1 MHFNPHKLAITVVG
15 ITLLLFASGCSVVYV
30 SQPIGE
36 KPHVLDKADWEGY
49 WLVYPELGKKPN
61 MLHVKV
67 IDANEGQMQLAGLDE
82 DATSLK
88 IYEATVR
95 ESGSN
100 GLLFITMPDPDGGE
114 KPERRVWGCL
124 GRGEDLALFWVPD
137 AEKFGKLVR
146 DGKLRGKLVEKNV
159 FLEPPTAEELK
170 VLVTDSR
177 SLFYWGAPAI
187 CHRVAR

>member
-1 MHFNPHKLAITVVG
+1 MNIISLKLAVTATWIA
-15 ITLLLFASGCSVVYV
+15 LLLFVTGCSSVYV

-49 WLVYPELGKKPN
+49 WLVHPELDKKPN

-67 IDANEGQMQLAGLDE
+67 VDANEGRLQLACFDE

-114 KPERRVWGCL
+114 KLGRMLWGCL
-124 GRGEDLALFWVPD
+124 GRGEDLALVWVPD

-170 VLVTDSR
+170 ILVTDSR